1 MKITKSILI
10 NNLSALE
17 EYLGLNPYY
26 DERWLHS
33 LELRENKDV
42 KGVKELL
49 DKIPAAL
56 DQASMQR
63 FYEDT
68 GLHIIVE
75 RFDSS
80 YSMTC
85 EDRKGRYPREFLN
98 VFSPDRD
105 ETMGKVGEHPEWLE
119 PQDQADLIIR
129 YVAETATEPEQNAYN
144 IHITV
149 TRGLADGKRS
159 RGFGKGA
166 GRIGI

>member
-63 FYEDT
+63 FYEET
-68 GLHIIVE
+68 GLHIIAE

-98 VFSPDRD
+98 VFSPDWD
-105 ETMGKVGEHPEWLE
+105 ETRKKIPEHPEWLE
-119 PQDQADLIIR
+119 PQDQADLIVR
-129 YVAETATEPEQNAYN
+129 YVSEIVERPEQDVYQIN
-144 IHITV
+144 ITV
-149 TRGLADGKRS
+149 TG
-159 RGFGKGA
+159 
-166 GRIGI
+166 GREL

>member
-10 NNLSALE
+10 SNLAKLE
-17 EYLGLNPYY
+17 EYLHLNPYY
-26 DERWLHS
+26 DYKWLHS
-33 LELRENKDV
+33 LELGENEDV

-49 DKIPAAL
+49 DKIPTAL
-56 DQASMQR
+56 DQTSMQR

-75 RFDSS
+75 RFDAS

-105 ETMGKVGEHPEWLE
+105 ETLGKIQDHPEWLE

-129 YVAETATEPEQNAYN
+129 YVSEIVEEPKQDVYQIN
-144 IHITV
+144 ITV
-149 TRGLADGKRS
+149 VGGWKS
-159 RGFGKGA
+159 
-166 GRIGI
+166 

>member
-10 NNLSALE
+10 NNLARLE

-26 DERWLHS
+26 DSKWLHS
-33 LELRENKDV
+33 LELRENEEV

-49 DKIPAAL
+49 AQIPAAL
-56 DQASMQR
+56 DQTSMQR

-68 GLHIIVE
+68 GLHILVE

-80 YSMTC
+80 YSSTC

-98 VFSPDRD
+98 VFNPDRD
-105 ETMGKVGEHPEWLE
+105 ETWGKIPEHPEWLE

-129 YVAETATEPEQNAYN
+129 YVSEIVEKPEQDVYQIN
-144 IHITV
+144 ITV
-149 TRGLADGKRS
+149 SG
-159 RGFGKGA
+159 
-166 GRIGI
+166 GRRL

>member
-10 NNLSALE
+10 NNLAKLE
-17 EYLGLNPYY
+17 EYLHLNPYY
-26 DERWLHS
+26 DHKWIHS
-33 LELRENKDV
+33 LELRENEDV

-63 FYEDT
+63 FYEET

-105 ETMGKVGEHPEWLE
+105 ETMGKISEHPEWLE
-119 PQDQADLIIR
+119 PQDQADLIVR
-129 YVAETATEPEQNAYN
+129 YVSEIVERPEQGVYQIN
-144 IHITV
+144 ITV
-149 TRGLADGKRS
+149 TG
-159 RGFGKGA
+159 
-166 GRIGI
+166 GREL

>member
-33 LELRENKDV
+33 LELRENTDV

-49 DKIPAAL
+49 DKIPAAI
-56 DQASMQR
+56 DQTSLQQ
-63 FYEDT
+63 FYEET

-75 RFDSS
+75 RYDHE
-80 YSMTC
+80 YSLKY
-85 EDRKGRYPREFLN
+85 EDRKGKYPREFLN
-98 VFSPDRD
+98 FFSPDKEAIFED
-105 ETMGKVGEHPEWLE
+105 VDKHPEWLE

-129 YVAETATEPEQNAYN
+129 YVSEIVEEPTQEVYN
-144 IHITV
+144 IQITV
-149 TRGLADGKRS
+149 TKE
-159 RGFGKGA
+159 
-166 GRIGI
+166 

>member
-26 DERWLHS
+26 GGRWLHS
-33 LELRENKDV
+33 LELRENEDV

-98 VFSPDRD
+98 VFNPDRN
-105 ETMGKVGEHPEWLE
+105 ETWEKIPEHPEWLE

-129 YVAETATEPEQNAYN
+129 YVAEIVETPEPDVYHIN
-144 IHITV
+144 ITV
-149 TRGLADGKRS
+149 MG
-159 RGFGKGA
+159 
-166 GRIGI
+166 GRKS